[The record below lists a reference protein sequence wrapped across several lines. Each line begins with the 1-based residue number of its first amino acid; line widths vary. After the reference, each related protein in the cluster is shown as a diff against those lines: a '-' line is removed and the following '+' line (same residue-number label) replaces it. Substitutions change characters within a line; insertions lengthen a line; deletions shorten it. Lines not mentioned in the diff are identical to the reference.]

1 MATPFDRLM
10 DTIRTYIPGAID
22 IAIKQELFGVCQEFF
37 RESNVWQE
45 VVPFTLTQGEDTA
58 DVMPFTGKIERLAY
72 VVGSEN
78 KIPVRNATMPDP
90 YNGTILMPFA
100 SAGNYEAT
108 LIINVSDPISRDVFP
123 IVPQYL
129 MDRHWEVIMH
139 GVLSHFYAHPKKP
152 YSDIQLA
159 ALYNSKFKGGYA
171 RARNDQN
178 ALYRQGAQAWR
189 FPQTYNNHRQPR
201 R

>member
-10 DTIRTYIPGAID
+10 DTIRTNIPGAID

-45 VVPFTLTQGEDTA
+45 VVPFTLVQGSDTA
-58 DVMPFTGKIERLAY
+58 DVMPFAGKIERLAY
-72 VVGSEN
+72 VMNGD
-78 KIPVRNATMPDP
+78 KITVRNATMPDP
-90 YNGTILMPFA
+90 YTGTILMPFA
-100 SAGNYEAT
+100 SAGDYEAT
-108 LIINVSDPISRDVFP
+108 LIINVSDPVSRDVFP
-123 IVPQYL
+123 IVPQDL
-129 MDRHWEVIMH
+129 MDRHWQTIMW
-139 GVLSHFYAHPKKP
+139 GLLSHMYAQPKKP
-152 YSDIQLA
+152 YSDINLA
-159 ALYNSKFKGGYA
+159 ALYNSKFKGATA